1 MRARLH
7 GTATLTRAPAAP
19 PLIDLRW
26 IGGGVFVL
34 TVAGFVRAP
43 LLPDMGRDL
52 DMSPAALGALIS
64 TFALGRILA
73 DVPVG
78 RLTDRR
84 APRAMLAVAGGIIA
98 AGSLAT
104 GLAPAAAA
112 AFVGSFVLGVGSSWT
127 NTTGIAAFATAPR
140 HRRGVAMSGFAAAL
154 MVGQAVGPS
163 VGGGV
168 ATVADWRVA
177 FVAAAVLAAVS
188 GLSLAGRRRVRTP
201 LPSGGPAAQ
210 EEVPV
215 GRVVLGTIYLLP
227 AVQFAIGAALIQTL
241 VPIVGDAELGLTAGA
256 IGLAIGLG
264 GLLRLV
270 GALVSGWVSDRWSRR
285 MALLPGLALQLA
297 GLVVF
302 AVSGTVAAW
311 LAAIALASVGSSSV
325 AIGAT
330 VLADLSEGG
339 ALGRRLG
346 VFRVAGDAAFL
357 VAPVVT
363 AAIYDAAGRAPSM
376 VPLIVLVA
384 VITALAT
391 AVVPETRPARAHAD
405 T

>member
-1 MRARLH
+1 M
-7 GTATLTRAPAAP
+7 TRAAAAP
-19 PLIDLRW
+19 PLVDLRW
-26 IGGGVFVL
+26 VGGGVFLL

-64 TFALGRILA
+64 AFALGRILA

-84 APRAMLAVAGGIIA
+84 PARAMLAVAGAIIA

-104 GLAPAAAA
+104 GLSPVAAV
-112 AFVGSFVLGVGSSWT
+112 AFVASFVLGVGSSWT
-127 NTTGIAAFATAPR
+127 NTTGIAAFAAAPR
-140 HRRGVAMSGFAAAL
+140 HRRGVALSGFAAAL
-154 MVGQAVGPS
+154 MVGQAVGPA

-168 ATVADWRVA
+168 ATVTDWRGA
-177 FVAAAVLAAVS
+177 FGAAAALAAITGVA
-188 GLSLAGRRRVRTP
+188 LAGRRRVRAP
-201 LPSGGPAAQ
+201 LPAAGHGR
-210 EEVPV
+210 EHEVPI
-215 GRVVLGTIYLLP
+215 GRVVLVTIYLLP
-227 AVQFAIGAALIQTL
+227 AIQFAIGAALIQTL

-302 AVSGTVAAW
+302 AVWGSAAAW
-311 LAAIALASVGSSSV
+311 LAAIVLASVGSSSV

-346 VFRVAGDAAFL
+346 VFRVAGDFAFL

-384 VITALAT
+384 AITALAA
-391 AVVPETRPARAHAD
+391 AVVPETRPAGAHAD

>member
-1 MRARLH
+1 M
-7 GTATLTRAPAAP
+7 
-19 PLIDLRW
+19 DLRW
-26 IGGGVFVL
+26 IGGGVFLL

-64 TFALGRILA
+64 VFALGRILA

-84 APRAMLAVAGGIIA
+84 PARAMLAVAGAIVA

-104 GLAPAAAA
+104 GMAPVAAV
-112 AFVGSFVLGVGSSWT
+112 AFVASFALGVGSAWT

-154 MVGQAVGPS
+154 MVGQAVGPA

-168 ATVADWRVA
+168 ATVWDWRGA
-177 FVAAAVLAAVS
+177 FVVAAALAAVT
-188 GLSLAGRRRVRTP
+188 GLALAGRRRARGQP
-201 LPSGGPAAQ
+201 PAGSRAV
-210 EEVPV
+210 EDEMPI
-215 GRVVLGTIYLLP
+215 GRLVLATIYLLP
-227 AVQFAIGAALIQTL
+227 AIQFAIGAALIQTL

-264 GLLRLV
+264 GLLRLA
-270 GALVSGWVSDRWSRR
+270 GALASGWISDRWSRR
-285 MALLPGLALQLA
+285 LALLPGLALQLA

-302 AVSGTVAAW
+302 AVWGTVAAW
-311 LAAIALASVGSSSV
+311 LAAIMLASVGSSSV

-346 VFRVAGDAAFL
+346 AFRVAGDAAFL

-363 AAIYDAAGRAPSM
+363 AAIYDATGRAASM
-376 VPLIVLVA
+376 VPLIALVA
-384 VITALAT
+384 VITLLAA
-391 AVVPETRPARAHAD
+391 AVVPETRRAAGRG
-405 T
+405 

>member
-1 MRARLH
+1 M
-7 GTATLTRAPAAP
+7 TRAPAAP
-19 PLIDLRW
+19 PLVDLRW
-26 IGGGVFVL
+26 VGGGVFLL

-64 TFALGRILA
+64 VFALGRILA

-84 APRAMLAVAGGIIA
+84 PARAMLAVAGAIIA
-98 AGSLAT
+98 AGSLTT
-104 GLAPAAAA
+104 GLAPVAAVAFAA
-112 AFVGSFVLGVGSSWT
+112 SFALGVGSSWT
-127 NTTGIAAFATAPR
+127 NTTGIAAFAGAPR
-140 HRRGVAMSGFAAAL
+140 HRRGLAMSGFAAAL
-154 MVGQAVGPS
+154 MVGQAVGPA

-168 ATVADWRVA
+168 ATAWGWRGA
-177 FVAAAVLAAVS
+177 FAAATVLAAAT
-188 GLSLAGRRRVRTP
+188 GLALAGRRPAREP
-201 LPSGGPAAQ
+201 LPAGSSAAQ
-210 EEVPV
+210 AEVPI

-227 AVQFAIGAALIQTL
+227 AIQFAIGAALIQTL

-285 MALLPGLALQLA
+285 MALLPGLALQLG

-302 AVSGTVAAW
+302 AVWGTLAAW
-311 LAAIALASVGSSSV
+311 LAAIVLASVGSSSV

-363 AAIYDAAGRAPSM
+363 AAVYDAAGRAPSM

-384 VITALAT
+384 AITALAT